1 MREWTQLEDKYNQ
14 LEKSDPKGA
23 QTLKYKQLYFQVMR
37 EWTQLEDKY
46 NQLEKSDPKGAQ
58 TLKSELTEQF
68 EVIPQNKKWNVKSK
82 QNHRYLLVI

>member
-1 MREWTQLEDKYNQ
+1 
-14 LEKSDPKGA
+14 
-23 QTLKYKQLYFQVMR
+23 MR

-68 EVIPQNKKWNVKSK
+68 EVNLSRIRNGM
-82 QNHRYLLVI
+82 